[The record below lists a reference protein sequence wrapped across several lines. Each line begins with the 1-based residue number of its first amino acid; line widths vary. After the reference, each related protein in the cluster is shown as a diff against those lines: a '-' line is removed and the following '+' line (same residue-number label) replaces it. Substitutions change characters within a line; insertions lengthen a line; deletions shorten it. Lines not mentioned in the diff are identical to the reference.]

1 MKFKCK
7 IHLKKCDLVC
17 SVTLL
22 MVAHTSRV
30 QGVQIGKLLS
40 FLPLSLQ
47 RTTIDR
53 LFVYIN
59 MIHFRANR
67 CKYNLEDNI
76 YLKNTQPI
84 TSMDVPKV
92 VFNKKK
98 LIILGV

>member
-7 IHLKKCDLVC
+7 IQKCNLVC
-17 SVTLL
+17 SITLL

-40 FLPLSLQ
+40 FLPLYPQ

-76 YLKNTQPI
+76 YLKNTRPI

-92 VFNKKK
+92 VFNQKKI
-98 LIILGV
+98 LIILRV